1 VSVAHVRVRVPGS
14 SANLGPGFDVLA
26 AALGRHLEVEVVE
39 TGRFAIVTE
48 LPLRRDRRNLIVRA
62 FERVHPADDFEF
74 RVASTIPLSGGFGS
88 SAAGIVAG
96 LLAAREL
103 FGASVEMLS
112 VATEIEGHPDN
123 VAASLS
129 GGIVICDGVSVE
141 RIEPPAGL
149 EAVMVVPARHLR
161 TAQAREALPAEV
173 PLADAVGNVA
183 SVSKLVLGLVTG
195 DLDLVG
201 SGLGDRLHQPYR
213 AHLYPQSAE
222 LVRRA
227 SERGALGATIS
238 GAGPTVLVWTRAA
251 DAERVAAVLT
261 QDTRGWAEVLRVP
274 FEPEGAQVLTSAGVG

>member
-1 VSVAHVRVRVPGS
+1 VSAARVRVRVPGS

-26 AALGRHLEVEVVE
+26 AALGRHLEAEVVE
-39 TGRFAIVTE
+39 TGRFAVITD
-48 LPLRRDRRNLIVRA
+48 LPLRRDRTNLMVRA

-103 FGASVEMLS
+103 SGESVEVLP

-123 VAASLS
+123 VAASLC
-129 GGIVICDGVSVE
+129 GGIVICDGASVQ

-149 EAVMVVPARHLR
+149 EAVMVVPARHVR
-161 TAQAREALPAEV
+161 TPQAREALPAEV
-173 PLADAVGNVA
+173 PLADAVANVA
-183 SVSKLVLGLVTG
+183 SVSKLVLGLVTA

-201 SGLGDRLHQPYR
+201 AGLGDRLHQPYR

-227 SERGALGATIS
+227 PEFGALGATIS
-238 GAGPTVLVWTRAA
+238 GAGPTVLVWARAA
-251 DAERVAAVLT
+251 DAERIAAVLA

-274 FEPEGAQVLTSAGVG
+274 FEPIGAAVLPTT

>member
-1 VSVAHVRVRVPGS
+1 
-14 SANLGPGFDVLA
+14 VLA

-39 TGRFAIVTE
+39 TGSFAIVTD
-48 LPLRRDRRNLIVRA
+48 LPLRRDRTNLMVRA
-62 FERVHPADDFEF
+62 FERVHPADGFEF

-103 FGASVEMLS
+103 FGANVEMLP
-112 VATEIEGHPDN
+112 VAAEIEGHPDN

-129 GGIVICDGVSVE
+129 GGIVICDGASVH

-149 EAVMVVPARHLR
+149 EAVMVVPVRHVR

-173 PLADAVGNVA
+173 PLSDAVGNVA
-183 SVSKLVLGLVTG
+183 SVSTLVLGLARG

-201 SGLGDRLHQPYR
+201 AGLGDRLHQPYR

-227 SERGALGATIS
+227 PQLGALGATIS
-238 GAGPTVLVWTRAA
+238 GAGPTVLVWVRAA
-251 DAERVAAVLT
+251 DAERVAVALA
-261 QDTRGWAEVLRVP
+261 QESRGWAEVLRVP
-274 FEPEGAQVLTSAGVG
+274 FEPEGARVLANAGSG